1 MARTTGPHHRG
12 RPTADTGEKSIVDS
26 FAHALEG
33 AVHAFKTQRHMRV
46 HLTLII
52 VVLLAALFYQV
63 SELEAVVLFFAI
75 SLVLVTELFNT
86 AVEMT
91 VDLVTQR
98 YHQWAKTI
106 KDVAAAAV
114 LVASA
119 NAVLVAT
126 VVFLQP
132 ERWRQR
138 LSRLAEQGWPH
149 PPLETILVSAMG
161 IALLAALVVALKART
176 RTGTF
181 LAGGVV
187 SGHAALAF
195 FLATSVFFLTY
206 DAVATA
212 LAVALA
218 LLISQSRVQG
228 QIHTVRETVLGAGLG
243 IAVAAATFSLAYLV

>member
-1 MARTTGPHHRG
+1 MPRSSAPHPRP
-12 RPTADTGEKSIVDS
+12 RPTADTGEKSVVDS

-33 AVHAFKTQRHMRV
+33 VVHAFRTQRHMRV

-52 VVLLAALFYQV
+52 VVMLAALFFEV
-63 SELEAVVLFFAI
+63 SELEAIALFVSI

-86 AVEMT
+86 AAEMT

-119 NAVLVAT
+119 NAILVGA
-126 VVFLQP
+126 VIFLQP
-132 ERWRQR
+132 ERWRE
-138 LSRLAEQGWPH
+138 RLAELARAA
-149 PPLETILVSAMG
+149 PPYTALQAILVSAMG
-161 IALLAALVVALKART
+161 IALLAAIVVALKARW
-176 RTGTF
+176 RAGSF

-195 FLATSVFFLTY
+195 FLATSVFFLTD

-212 LAVALA
+212 LAVGLA

-228 QIHTVRETVLGAGLG
+228 QIHTVRETVLGALLG
-243 IAVAAATFSLAYLV
+243 MATAAAAFSLAYLV